1 MRKERAVRGHGTSTA
16 VIPAERWRDEER
28 GGVHAL
34 PVAAGIHLGTDRA
47 GRPVSV
53 PALGGTGTRIGVLG
67 ESLFGRL
74 FALRLLAAG
83 ARVTASTRV
92 PDQWS
97 GVRLAA
103 GDRLEFADGEGIGDW
118 PDRTP
123 APPTVESGPQ
133 ALISDRRRPPP
144 AASAAGP
151 WRTVLHVTRAVPRH
165 SRFWGGADAVLTL
178 DAQFAPMAARVL
190 GEDAGRLAAALAP
203 GEIALFRPAAGT
215 AEVLRPDVSPGET
228 ALLTPG
234 TPQARRGG

>member
-1 MRKERAVRGHGTSTA
+1 MRSQGATPA
-16 VIPAERWRDEER
+16 VIPAQRWRDEGR
-28 GGVHAL
+28 GGIHPL
-34 PVAAGIHLGTDRA
+34 PVRAGIHLGTDRA
-47 GRPVSV
+47 GQPVSV
-53 PALGGTGTRIGVLG
+53 PALGATGIRIGVLG

-97 GVRLAA
+97 GVRHAA
-103 GDRLEFADGEGIGDW
+103 GDRLEFAEGEGTGDW
-118 PDRTP
+118 PAHTP
-123 APPTVESGPQ
+123 APPTVEAGPQ

-144 AASAAGP
+144 VACAAGP

-165 SRFWGGADAVLTL
+165 SAFWGGADAVLAL

-190 GEDAGRLAAALAP
+190 GEEAGRLTASLAP
-203 GEIALFRPAAGT
+203 GQIALFRPAAGS
-215 AEVLRPDVSPGET
+215 AEVLRPDVSPGES

-234 TPQARRGG
+234 APAARRGG